1 MNIPSSEAIKYLH
14 SIMGKNKAKGLL
26 AQLEFRKWVRM
37 NLGDEAQKSFEGCW
51 ILPAKELPY
60 SRRVCFFVHP
70 TILADNQL
78 DETVNQLLRDR
89 GFQGLCSSLKTT
101 GLGVVYYIATSDR
114 TPSIERLKWT
124 GYFYSNSKLLRLDQ
138 TRTYKAWG
146 GSGRPGL
153 GKPWES
159 PTEVKYSA
167 LSPEELTAILLPQ
180 AFYNKLLKQT
190 FKIST
195 PDPYDCDGFIVSYDG
210 RVFPLEIKEKSP
222 FGTGSTQKLGI
233 DAGRLLMLLRIC
245 MPLDANAFYI
255 VRELESGATRKF
267 SKWKYISLDDVVMK
281 SSWNLQPGGL
291 GMGGGGTSTIILPYD
306 AFGDLSSDTFSDDAL
321 KGLSPM
327 SVKVKQQAAVFA
339 KEIEGRLYRQS
350 SLQT

>member
-1 MNIPSSEAIKYLH
+1 MNIPSSEAIKYLR
-14 SIMGKNKAKGLL
+14 SIMGNNKAKGLL
-26 AQLEFRKWVRM
+26 AQLEFRKWVKK

-51 ILPAKELPY
+51 ILPSKELPY
-60 SRRVCFFVHP
+60 ARRVCFFIHP
-70 TILADNQL
+70 TIHADNQL
-78 DETVNQLLRDR
+78 DETVNQLLHDR

-101 GLGVVYYIATSDR
+101 GLGVVYYIASSNK

-124 GYFYSNSKLLRLDQ
+124 GYFYSNGKLVQLDQ
-138 TRTYKAWG
+138 PRTYRAWG
-146 GSGRPGL
+146 TSGRPST
-153 GKPWES
+153 GKTWES
-159 PTEVKYSA
+159 STEAKYSA

-210 RVFPLEIKEKSP
+210 KVFPLEIKEKSP
-222 FGTGSTQKLGI
+222 FGTGIQKLGI

-255 VRELESGATRKF
+255 VRELESGGTRQF
-267 SKWKYISLDDVVMK
+267 SKWKFISLDDVIMK
-281 SSWNLQPGGL
+281 SSWNLQPGGT

-306 AFGDLSSDTFSDDAL
+306 AFGDLSSDTFSDDEL
-321 KGLSPM
+321 KSLSPM
-327 SVKVKQQAAVFA
+327 SSKVKRQAELFA

-350 SLQT
+350 SLDT